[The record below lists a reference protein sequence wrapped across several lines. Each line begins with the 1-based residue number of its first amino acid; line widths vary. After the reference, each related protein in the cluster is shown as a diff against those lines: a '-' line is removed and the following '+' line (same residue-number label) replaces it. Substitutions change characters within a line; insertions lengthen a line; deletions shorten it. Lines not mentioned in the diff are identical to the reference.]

1 MPEILEVIGFI
12 GSMIVLALMFWAMFG
27 AWRLLYGVYQPAQY
41 VMNIFIERRKTADAA
56 LETAK
61 VQQQTEQ
68 LRLERTKLEKSG

>member
-1 MPEILEVIGFI
+1 MLEILQMLGFLI
-12 GSMIVLALMFWAMFG
+12 CIVLMLWV
-27 AWRLLYGVYQPAQY
+27 LYGSWDLLTGTYKPAQY
-41 VMNIFIERRKTADAA
+41 VRTIFIERRKTADAA